1 MFIVVSHQC
10 ALSQLHAIGLPVQ
23 VSVTLV
29 LHALAGQVAV
39 LTQQVP
45 AVPAVVDVQVPD
57 EQLQST
63 VPPQPSVR
71 PVPHLPA

>member
-1 MFIVVSHQC
+1 MFVDVSHQC
-10 ALSQLHAIGLPVQ
+10 ALSHLHWMGAPVH

-29 LHALAGQVAV
+29 LHAPAGHIA
-39 LTQQVP
+39 LFTQQVP
-45 AVPAVVDVQVPD
+45 AVPAIVDVQVPD

-63 VPPQPSVR
+63 VPPQPSSR